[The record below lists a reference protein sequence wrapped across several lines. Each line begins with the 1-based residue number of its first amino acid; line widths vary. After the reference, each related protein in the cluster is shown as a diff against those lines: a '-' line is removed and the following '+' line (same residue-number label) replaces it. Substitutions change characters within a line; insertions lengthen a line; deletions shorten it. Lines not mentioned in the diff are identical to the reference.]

1 MHILLLH
8 WFVNYDNLF
17 VTAYAVRQN
26 SRSALFPQ
34 LSFTNLFIDH
44 HFVQQLKLSVYFS
57 ESFCH
62 KFTLLS
68 LKKHI

>member
-8 WFVNYDNLF
+8 WFVNYDNLL
-17 VTAYAVRQN
+17 VTSYAVRQN
-26 SRSALFPQ
+26 SSNVLCPQ
-34 LSFTNLFIDH
+34 LSFTNLFIEH
-44 HFVQQLKLSVYFS
+44 HIVQQLKLSVYFS

-68 LKKHI
+68 LKMHI